1 MLRRSLLYLIRYSD
15 PTDNYCTWLTRAQ
28 PSAQDMPSFFL
39 RSSTEAVDLLCLFF
53 DVLTQSTIPPVSSQ
67 PLYADLAHRLSRL
80 MQSVFDSC
88 LSNKDAMVSETQA
101 THLIRIC
108 SATKL
113 FMGVQRT
120 SIQRKVYAEMLS
132 RLLLHRLSSQYSSVE
147 DDMLRTLLVEHLEPQ
162 ERSVS
167 ASNLT
172 IVSSIAQ
179 MGNDDESG
187 TVSASRAHSEYPLC
201 ANSRNKE
208 FGDVIHLSHHSAS
221 WRRSAECCQNSFVL
235 RCLP

>member
-1 MLRRSLLYLIRYSD
+1 
-15 PTDNYCTWLTRAQ
+15 
-28 PSAQDMPSFFL
+28 
-39 RSSTEAVDLLCLFF
+39 
-53 DVLTQSTIPPVSSQ
+53 
-67 PLYADLAHRLSRL
+67 

-88 LSNKDAMVSETQA
+88 LSNKDWPMVSETQA

-120 SIQRKVYAEMLS
+120 SIQRNVYAEMLS
-132 RLLLHRLSSQYSSVE
+132 RLLLHRLSGQYSSVE

-167 ASNLT
+167 ASDLA

-179 MGNDDESG
+179 MRNDDESG
-187 TVSASRAHSEYPLC
+187 TVSARRALSEQLLC
-201 ANSRNKE
+201 ANSRDKE
-208 FGDVIHLSHHSAS
+208 LGDVIYLSRYSAS
-221 WRRSAECCQNSFVL
+221 WCRSAECGQIHFVFGY
-235 RCLP
+235 LP